1 MFDRDFGMDMT
12 WVTDRIAVGGGIW
25 NMGNML
31 ELVESGVT
39 HVVDMQIEFDDTP
52 LGNEAGVKVLWNP
65 TDDDFLPKPAE
76 VLERGVKFGLVALED
91 PHAKLYIHC
100 AAGVHR
106 APMMTLALLCAMGW
120 DIDDAMVLIESK
132 RMVADFAD
140 VYVESVRNFLATRG
154 EGVNRGGARGNPGAS

>member
-1 MFDRDFGMDMT
+1 MDIT

-25 NMGNML
+25 NMSNML

-39 HVVDMQIEFDDTP
+39 HVLDMQIEFDDTP
-52 LGNEAGVKVLWNP
+52 LGNQAGVKVLWNP
-65 TDDDFLPKPAE
+65 IDDDFLPKPPA
-76 VLERGVKFGLVALED
+76 VLERGVEFGLAALED
-91 PHAKLYIHC
+91 PSAKLFIHC

-120 DIDDAMVLIESK
+120 DLDDAMVLIESK

-140 VYVESVRNFLATRG
+140 VYVESVRHFLETR
-154 EGVNRGGARGNPGAS
+154 VKTRS